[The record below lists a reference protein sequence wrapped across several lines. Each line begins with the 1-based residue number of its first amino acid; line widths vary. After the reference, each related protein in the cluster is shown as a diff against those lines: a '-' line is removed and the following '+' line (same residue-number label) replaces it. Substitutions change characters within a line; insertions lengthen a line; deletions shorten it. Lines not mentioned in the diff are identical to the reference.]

1 MMVDG
6 RYCTVG
12 STNLDARSLKCD
24 FEENAVIVD
33 KATTRELDD
42 MFWRDKQK
50 CFEMTDETWDEFRT
64 GWQKFR
70 GWFAHLL
77 QPFL

>member
-1 MMVDG
+1 
-6 RYCTVG
+6 
-12 STNLDARSLKCD
+12 
-24 FEENAVIVD
+24 
-33 KATTRELDD
+33 

-50 CFEMTDETWDEFRT
+50 SFELTDETWDEFRT

>member
-1 MMVDG
+1 
-6 RYCTVG
+6 
-12 STNLDARSLKCD
+12 
-24 FEENAVIVD
+24 
-33 KATTRELDD
+33 
-42 MFWRDKQK
+42 MFWRDKQQS
-50 CFEMTDETWDEFRT
+50 FQLTEESWDEFRT